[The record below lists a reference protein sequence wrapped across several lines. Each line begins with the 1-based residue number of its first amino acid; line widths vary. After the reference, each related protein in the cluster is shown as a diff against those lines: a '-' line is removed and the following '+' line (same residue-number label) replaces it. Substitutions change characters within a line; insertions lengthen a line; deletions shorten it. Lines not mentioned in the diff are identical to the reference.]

1 MECAKANETC
11 GNCLFILTASE
22 MPYMGSNVSEASPKL
37 FGVLFLERDDNTSHV
52 TVPTVGHC
60 DLAEKFHRKFVA
72 DRL

>member
-1 MECAKANETC
+1 
-11 GNCLFILTASE
+11 
-22 MPYMGSNVSEASPKL
+22 MGSNVSEASPKF